1 MNKNNYS
8 IAVSIVVAA
17 IVIAGAIVYVVG
29 YKNSPSQNQ
38 NSTSTSTIP
47 VSQPWTTDVVL
58 GSSTAPVTLIEYG
71 DYQCPYCA
79 MFNSQIEPALKVS
92 YVQTGKLKIIFR
104 DIAFLGSESEAA
116 GQAALCAAD
125 QNKFWP
131 YHDLLY
137 QSKLNDFNNKG
148 SEDDGFYNR
157 KFFVGLAQ
165 QLNLNITDFESC
177 YDSGKYA
184 QTVKNDTNLALQ
196 QGINSTPSIFI
207 NGEELQP
214 GLLPFSS
221 YQQAIESALSS
232 STSSK

>member
-1 MNKNNYS
+1 MDKNNYS
-8 IAVSIVVAA
+8 TVVSIIVAIIVVVG
-17 IVIAGAIVYVVG
+17 IIAYAVG
-29 YKNSPSQNQ
+29 YKSSSNQNQ
-38 NSTSTSTIP
+38 NIATSTIS
-47 VSQPWTTDVVL
+47 VSQPWPTDVIL

-79 MFNSQIEPALKVS
+79 MFNTQIEPALKIA

-104 DIAFLGSESEAA
+104 DIAFVGAESEAA

-125 QNKFWP
+125 QDKFWP

-148 SEDDGFYNR
+148 SENDGFYNR
-157 KFFVGLAQ
+157 NLFINLAR
-165 QLNLNITDFESC
+165 QLNLNITAFENC

-184 QTVKNDTNLALQ
+184 KAVKNDTNLAIQ

-207 NGEELQP
+207 NGQEMPP
-214 GLLPFSS
+214 GLLPLSD
-221 YQQAIESALSS
+221 YQKAIESALA
-232 STSSK
+232 SSK